1 MNTTRLPT
9 ALVLGCLCAAA
20 SAADNNI
27 MTKGQKVYESN
38 CVACHGK
45 RAKAAEPCFRRSTAP
60 TSS

>member
-27 MTKGQKVYESN
+27 
-38 CVACHGK
+38 
-45 RAKAAEPCFRRSTAP
+45 
-60 TSS
+60 

>member
-20 SAADNNI
+20 SAADNSI

-45 RAKAAEPCFRRSTAP
+45 
-60 TSS
+60 

>member
-20 SAADNNI
+20 SAADNSI

-45 RAKAAEPCFRRSTAP
+45 KGEGRGTMFPP
-60 TSS
+60 L